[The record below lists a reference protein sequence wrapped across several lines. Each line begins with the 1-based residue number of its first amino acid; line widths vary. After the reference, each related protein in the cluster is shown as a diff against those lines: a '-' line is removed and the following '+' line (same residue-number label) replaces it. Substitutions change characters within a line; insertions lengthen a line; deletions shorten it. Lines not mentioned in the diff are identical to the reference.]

1 MFMLTQCTY
10 NTESCSGFYSV
21 SFKSLA
27 QKPSYVGFNLAIT
40 YLILGKIL
48 TSVYAFSSC
57 IYKTRL
63 VIIWGDDV

>member
-1 MFMLTQCTY
+1 MLMQCMY
-10 NTESCSGFYSV
+10 NTERCSGFCSV

-27 QKPSYVGFNLAIT
+27 QKPSYVGFNLAIN

-57 IYKTRL
+57 FYKTRL
-63 VIIWGDDV
+63 MIIQGDDV